1 MGGKLVFF
9 RLSLAVI
16 LTSVVGL
23 ASATDLLE
31 VYRDALSNDA
41 KYAAAKARFNAA
53 QEVIPQARAALAPKV
68 DLDGQYDYNS
78 LDSSNSFSSGY
89 RDFESYKYGVS
100 SSLSLY
106 SKQNDASINVAQQ
119 RVAVASV
126 ELEQA
131 NQELMRRTIN
141 LYFEVLRARTN
152 LGTVRAQ
159 KTAVAEQ
166 LELAKRNF
174 AVGVATITDQ
184 REAQAQFDLVRADE
198 IEAQNNLKVAGDSL
212 EQLLGVT
219 ITSSLSQLKM
229 PIELRSPDP
238 DDIEIWVLRS
248 NEESLDVI
256 LATKKIDLA
265 QRLVE
270 SAAAGKSP
278 TVDLVG
284 SVYESHSGASAFSGK
299 NSDSTLG
306 VIGIQFKVPLFEG
319 GVVDSQTRQALS
331 AQETAIQEF
340 QDTKRIVGQ
349 RTRSAYL
356 GVTTGISRVKA
367 FEEALASTK
376 LQLESTKLGLEVG
389 VRTAVDVLD
398 AERLLAEARRN
409 MSNAIFDTIL
419 SQVELQAV
427 SGRLVEGD
435 LAAINDLL
443 AQ

>member
-1 MGGKLVFF
+1 M
-9 RLSLAVI
+9 AVI

-119 RVAVASV
+119 RVAVAGV

-198 IEAQNNLKVAGDSL
+198 IA
-212 EQLLGVT
+212 
-219 ITSSLSQLKM
+219 
-229 PIELRSPDP
+229 
-238 DDIEIWVLRS
+238 
-248 NEESLDVI
+248 
-256 LATKKIDLA
+256 
-265 QRLVE
+265 
-270 SAAAGKSP
+270 
-278 TVDLVG
+278 
-284 SVYESHSGASAFSGK
+284 
-299 NSDSTLG
+299 
-306 VIGIQFKVPLFEG
+306 
-319 GVVDSQTRQALS
+319 
-331 AQETAIQEF
+331 
-340 QDTKRIVGQ
+340 
-349 RTRSAYL
+349 
-356 GVTTGISRVKA
+356 
-367 FEEALASTK
+367 
-376 LQLESTKLGLEVG
+376 
-389 VRTAVDVLD
+389 
-398 AERLLAEARRN
+398 
-409 MSNAIFDTIL
+409 
-419 SQVELQAV
+419 
-427 SGRLVEGD
+427 
-435 LAAINDLL
+435 
-443 AQ
+443 

>member
-1 MGGKLVFF
+1 LVFF

-89 RDFESYKYGVS
+89 RDFGSYRYGVS

-198 IEAQNNLKVAGDSL
+198 IAAQNNLKVASDSL
-212 EQLLGVT
+212 EQLLGVS
-219 ITSSLSQLKM
+219 ITTSLSQLKM
-229 PIELRSPDP
+229 PIELKSPDP
-238 DDIEIWVLRS
+238 DDIGAWVLRS

-270 SAAAGKSP
+270 SAATGKSP
-278 TVDLVG
+278 SVDLVG
-284 SVYESHSGASAFSGK
+284 SVHDSHAGASAFGAG
-299 NSDSTLG
+299 SDSTLG
-306 VIGIQFKVPLFEG
+306 VIGIQVKVPLFEG
-319 GVVDSQTRQALS
+319 GLVDSQTRQALS
-331 AQETAIQEF
+331 AQESAIQEL

-349 RTRSAYL
+349 KTRSAYL

>member
-1 MGGKLVFF
+1 LVFF

-23 ASATDLLE
+23 AGATDLLE

-41 KYAAAKARFNAA
+41 KYAAAKARFNVA

-89 RDFESYKYGVS
+89 RDFGSYRYGVS

-106 SKQNDASINVAQQ
+106 NKQNDASINVAQQ

-198 IEAQNNLKVAGDSL
+198 IAALNNLKVASDSL

-219 ITSSLSQLKM
+219 ITASLSQLKM
-229 PIELRSPDP
+229 PIDLKSPDP
-238 DDIEIWVLRS
+238 DDIGVWVLRS

-256 LATKKIDLA
+256 LATKRVDLA

-270 SAAAGKSP
+270 SAATGKSP

-284 SVYESHSGASAFSGK
+284 SVYDSHSGASANSRAS
-299 NSDSTLG
+299 SDSTLG
-306 VIGIQFKVPLFEG
+306 VIGIQVKVPLFEG
-319 GVVDSQTRQALS
+319 GLVDSQTRQALS
-331 AQETAIQEF
+331 AQETAIQEL

-349 RTRSAYL
+349 KTRSAYL

-443 AQ
+443 AD

>member
-1 MGGKLVFF
+1 MVFF

-78 LDSSNSFSSGY
+78 LDSSNAFSSGY
-89 RDFESYKYGVS
+89 RDFGSYRYGVS

-119 RVAVASV
+119 RVAIASV

-198 IEAQNNLKVAGDSL
+198 IAGS
-212 EQLLGVT
+212 
-219 ITSSLSQLKM
+219 K
-229 PIELRSPDP
+229 
-238 DDIEIWVLRS
+238 
-248 NEESLDVI
+248 
-256 LATKKIDLA
+256 
-265 QRLVE
+265 
-270 SAAAGKSP
+270 
-278 TVDLVG
+278 
-284 SVYESHSGASAFSGK
+284 
-299 NSDSTLG
+299 
-306 VIGIQFKVPLFEG
+306 
-319 GVVDSQTRQALS
+319 
-331 AQETAIQEF
+331 
-340 QDTKRIVGQ
+340 
-349 RTRSAYL
+349 
-356 GVTTGISRVKA
+356 
-367 FEEALASTK
+367 
-376 LQLESTKLGLEVG
+376 
-389 VRTAVDVLD
+389 
-398 AERLLAEARRN
+398 
-409 MSNAIFDTIL
+409 
-419 SQVELQAV
+419 
-427 SGRLVEGD
+427 
-435 LAAINDLL
+435 
-443 AQ
+443 